1 MFEVSG
7 PLWVSRQR
15 ANPALPDDSHGPLSD
30 GVDHSTGTDG
40 WSMRF
45 APTDGRSAIT

>member
-7 PLWVSRQR
+7 PLWVIRQR
-15 ANPALPDDSHGPLSD
+15 AYPALPELSHRPRRL

-40 WSMRF
+40 WSVRF
-45 APTDGRSAIT
+45 APTAGLSAIT